1 MTISYRTIIEVLRF
15 VAPKEVLG
23 AASDLNILWNKAASS
38 SELWWDLCELYDIVP
53 FRTQVSGKEAFKEGC
68 WEFPISE
75 LPLVRPS
82 TIVRYSIP
90 NLTETTVQLS
100 VSVIADQFTAYCYLS
115 RDLLLICGGG
125 GMYVSNAYAINLG
138 SGLVTELAH
147 MKQGRRSHAVYKYR
161 NSVYVFGGYMG
172 RNLDS
177 IEKYSRKE
185 DEWELLSGHLAY
197 PMEAFVPARYK
208 QDIYLVGARY
218 IEVFDLQSET
228 CRPFA
233 LSLPETWFYCLTSI
247 SKEGEMIIAQKNNII
262 SCSLPANPPVFT
274 SIQITKIG
282 NGNYWSPGTPVK
294 HEQAVY
300 SFQNSHGTIE
310 GVLKMDRNSLSKVG
324 DIQY

>member
-90 NLTETTVQLS
+90 DLSETTVQLS
-100 VSVIADQFTAYCYLS
+100 VSVIAYQFTTYSYLS
-115 RDLLLICGGG
+115 RDRLLICGGG
-125 GMYVSNAYAINLG
+125 EMYVSNAYAINLG

-147 MKQGRRSHAVYKYR
+147 MKQGRRSHAVYKHR
-161 NSVYVFGGYMG
+161 NSVYVFGGYKG

-185 DEWELLSGHLAY
+185 DEWELLSGL
-197 PMEAFVPARYK
+197 
-208 QDIYLVGARY
+208 
-218 IEVFDLQSET
+218 
-228 CRPFA
+228 
-233 LSLPETWFYCLTSI
+233 
-247 SKEGEMIIAQKNNII
+247 
-262 SCSLPANPPVFT
+262 
-274 SIQITKIG
+274 
-282 NGNYWSPGTPVK
+282 
-294 HEQAVY
+294 
-300 SFQNSHGTIE
+300 
-310 GVLKMDRNSLSKVG
+310 
-324 DIQY
+324 